1 MPPDA
6 PAIAKPGPIA
16 SAAPPVLKIGEDPRF
31 ERVPMVRQAMLL
43 IVPQD
48 SGKPASVVTIRE
60 TANGGRLIVEVNGI
74 DREVSMN
81 VRELR
86 ELAQH
91 ANRIARR
98 AASRPEWKP

>member
-1 MPPDA
+1 M
-6 PAIAKPGPIA
+6 
-16 SAAPPVLKIGEDPRF
+16 
-31 ERVPMVRQAMLL
+31 
-43 IVPQD
+43 
-48 SGKPASVVTIRE
+48 PASVVTIRE